1 MRQRKKEQAE
11 LRSKTLETEKSEKD
25 EETEKGEVE
34 VESDVHYRRWRYL
47 PSRRLSCRTFCFN
60 ADALSPIFSQFVCLL
75 VRCLFV
81 SPFYFCLFVCAVMH
95 AQLWLCVHFCV
106 VIVVLMFVFL
116 YW

>member
-81 SPFYFCLFVCAVMH
+81 LRFISVCLFAR
-95 AQLWLCVHFCV
+95 LCLLNCG
-106 VIVVLMFVFL
+106 FVFISVL
-116 YW
+116 S